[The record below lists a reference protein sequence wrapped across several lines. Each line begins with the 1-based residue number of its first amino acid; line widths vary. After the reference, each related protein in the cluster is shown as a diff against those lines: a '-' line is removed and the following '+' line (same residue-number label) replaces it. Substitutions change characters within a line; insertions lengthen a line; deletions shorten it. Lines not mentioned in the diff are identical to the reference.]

1 MSKSKGKRPN
11 IIFFFTDQHSSQFLG
26 VSNVRDEEGRPLSDT
41 PNLDRLAQS
50 GVYCSNSYCQNPL
63 CVPSRS
69 SMLTGEYSKHLGI
82 YENRHILE
90 PDALTIPKLLSQAGY
105 RTALIGKAHFNG
117 EQWHGYQQ
125 RPYGDILGQAHQSEY
140 LRTGHFRESEHGLE
154 DLLDNS
160 GSTDIPLALTQT
172 EICVAES
179 VKWLQEHALGAQQ
192 PFFLSVNFDKPHFPY
207 RAPQRLYE
215 KYIDRVKLAD
225 TWELSQQDTGWMVE
239 FVQKA
244 FEVNG
249 GWEHWGKDKEIHRRA
264 LAAYCAC
271 VEWVDDAI
279 GRIIDAMTYLGL
291 IEDTLIVYA
300 SDHGEMASEK
310 GAWQKSVFYDQSVKV
325 PMIFSWP
332 GYIRENSITN
342 ELVGLIDLMPTFA
355 EYGQCLEGCADKEG
369 LSLKALLEQGVPL
382 DRTEIFAESVVLKV
396 PEHAG
401 CMMRTQRF
409 KYNYYL
415 VGRHELYDMEND
427 PNELN
432 NAINDSSYASTAAM
446 MKARIETFW
455 KPDQQWD
462 RYHACPRVARE
473 KHFHLSANQ
482 FVSSDGVIIEAF
494 P

>member
-1 MSKSKGKRPN
+1 
-11 IIFFFTDQHSSQFLG
+11 
-26 VSNVRDEEGRPLSDT
+26 
-41 PNLDRLAQS
+41 
-50 GVYCSNSYCQNPL
+50 
-63 CVPSRS
+63 
-69 SMLTGEYSKHLGI
+69 
-82 YENRHILE
+82 
-90 PDALTIPKLLSQAGY
+90 
-105 RTALIGKAHFNG
+105 
-117 EQWHGYQQ
+117 
-125 RPYGDILGQAHQSEY
+125 
-140 LRTGHFRESEHGLE
+140 
-154 DLLDNS
+154 
-160 GSTDIPLALTQT
+160 
-172 EICVAES
+172 
-179 VKWLQEHALGAQQ
+179 
-192 PFFLSVNFDKPHFPY
+192 
-207 RAPQRLYE
+207 
-215 KYIDRVKLAD
+215 
-225 TWELSQQDTGWMVE
+225 
-239 FVQKA
+239 
-244 FEVNG
+244 
-249 GWEHWGKDKEIHRRA
+249 
-264 LAAYCAC
+264 
-271 VEWVDDAI
+271 
-279 GRIIDAMTYLGL
+279 
-291 IEDTLIVYA
+291 
-300 SDHGEMASEK
+300 MASEK

-332 GYIRENSITN
+332 GHIRENSITN

-369 LSLKALLEQGVPL
+369 LSLKALLEQGAPL
-382 DRTEIFAESVVLKV
+382 GRTEIFAESVVLKV

-432 NAINDSSYASTAAM
+432 NVIDDSSYASTAAM